1 MGYVWGYCSPNN
13 AHYVGS
19 LSVAHLWGLQVYYS
33 LEPFD
38 PITGL
43 QLQSVG
49 EVLTY
54 TQVYPEH
61 VYRSGVIH
69 HVKVEGLKA
78 NTTYFYK

>member
-1 MGYVWGYCSPNN
+1 M
-13 AHYVGS
+13 
-19 LSVAHLWGLQVYYS
+19 QVYYS
-33 LEPFD
+33 LEPFSD
-38 PITGL
+38 VRGL
-43 QLQSVG
+43 PLSSVG

-69 HVKVEGLKA
+69 HVKVEGLQA